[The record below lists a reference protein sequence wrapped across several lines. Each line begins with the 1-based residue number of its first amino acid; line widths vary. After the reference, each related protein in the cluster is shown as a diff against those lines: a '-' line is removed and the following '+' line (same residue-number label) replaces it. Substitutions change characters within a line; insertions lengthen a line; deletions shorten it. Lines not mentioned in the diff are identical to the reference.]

1 MNSLIEIWPALA
13 GYQPALFAMAALS
26 LALLVQGFLAGAL
39 GLAKSDEVP
48 GRPLKGGH
56 GDRSFRVLR
65 TYANSTENMPA
76 FTAAL
81 VVAIVA
87 GASIVMVNI
96 LAVAHLVCRLGYWF
110 VYYAGL
116 GKTGGGLRTIIYV
129 LGLLANIG
137 LAILAAYAVWGMA
150 AA

>member
-1 MNSLIEIWPALA
+1 MKSLIEIWPALA
-13 GYQPALFAMAALS
+13 GYQPALLALALLS

-48 GRPLKGGH
+48 GRPLKGDH
-56 GDRSFRVLR
+56 GDRSFRILR

-81 VVAIVA
+81 VVAMIA
-87 GASIVMVNI
+87 GASALLVNI
-96 LAVAHLVCRLGYWF
+96 VAIAHLVARLVYWF
-110 VYYAGL
+110 VYYSGL
-116 GKTGGGLRTIIYV
+116 GKTGGGLRTIVYV
-129 LGLLANIG
+129 LGLLANIA
-137 LAILAAYAVWGMA
+137 LALLAAYAAWGLA